1 MGGYFGVASKGDC
14 SLDLFYGTD
23 YHSHL
28 GTYAG
33 GLAVLKDGKFLR
45 DIHGIA
51 NSPFRTEFGNDILRM
66 KGSNQGIGVISDTD
80 PQPLLIG
87 SKHGDYAIVTVGRVN
102 NLKEIV
108 NEAQSANVHFLE
120 GNEGDRN
127 PTEAIGYLIDTGKDL
142 EDGIKIAQ
150 ERVEGSCSML
160 VMTKKGIYAARDR
173 LGRTP
178 IVLGKKDGA
187 YAATFETGAFPNLDF
202 EVERD
207 LGPGEVVLITP
218 EGIEQKQKPRE
229 AMQICSFLWV
239 YYGYPSSDYEKIN
252 VEEVRNNCG
261 RFLARRDKEKGLQID
276 LIAGIPDSGTPHAIG
291 YANEAKIDYGRP
303 YVKYTPT
310 WPRSFMPQDLDMKKL
325 VAKMKL
331 HPIKAKISGKRLLFC
346 EDSIVRGVQLEDVI
360 EKLYELGATEV
371 HMRPACPP
379 LIYGCKFINFS
390 RSKSVLELASR
401 TAIKALEGSEHPES
415 KTLEEYANPN
425 SEKHKV
431 MVDRIRSRLRL
442 TTLKY
447 QKLPDLVSAIGLPKE
462 KLCTFCW
469 DGCEG
474 CGK

>member
-51 NSPFRTEFGNDILRM
+51 NSPFRTEFERDILRM
-66 KGSNQGIGVISDTD
+66 RGSNQGIGVISDTD
-80 PQPLLIG
+80 PQPLLMG

-102 NLKEIV
+102 NLKDIV
-108 NEAQSANVHFLE
+108 NEAHSANVHFLE

-160 VMTKKGIYAARDR
+160 VMTKKGIYAARDK

-178 IVLGKKDGA
+178 IVLGKKEDA

-202 EVERD
+202 EAERD
-207 LGPGEVVLITP
+207 LGPGEIVLITP
-218 EGIEQKQKPRE
+218 EGVEQKQKPRE

-261 RFLARRDKEKGLQID
+261 RFLARRDREKGLQID
-276 LIAGIPDSGTPHAIG
+276 LIAGIPDSGTGHAIG

-310 WPRSFMPQDLDMKKL
+310 WFRSFMPQDIDMKKL

-331 HPIKAKISGKRLLFC
+331 QPVKAKISGKRLLFC

-360 EKLYELGATEV
+360 ERLYNMGATEV

-401 TAIKALEGSEHPES
+401 NAIKALEGSEHPEI
-415 KTLEEYANPN
+415 KTLEEYANPD
-425 SEKHKV
+425 SEKNGV

-442 TTLKY
+442 TTLEY

-474 CGK
+474 CVK

>member
-1 MGGYFGVASKGDC
+1 
-14 SLDLFYGTD
+14 
-23 YHSHL
+23 
-28 GTYAG
+28 
-33 GLAVLKDGKFLR
+33 VLKDGKFLR

-127 PTEAIGYLIDTGKDL
+127 PTEAIGYLIDTGKDM

-261 RFLARRDKEKGLQID
+261 RFLARRDKEKGIQID
-276 LIAGIPDSGTPHAIG
+276 LVAGIPDSGTPHAIG

-360 EKLYELGATEV
+360 ERLYDLGAMEV

-379 LIYGCKFINFS
+379 LVYGCKFINFS

-401 TAIKALEGSEHPES
+401 TAIKALEGSEHPEN
-415 KTLEEYANPN
+415 KTLEEYANPD

-431 MVDRIRSRLRL
+431 MVDRIKSRLRL
-442 TTLKY
+442 TTLEY
-447 QKLPDLVSAIGLPKE
+447 QKLPDLVSSIGLPKE

-474 CGK
+474 CVK